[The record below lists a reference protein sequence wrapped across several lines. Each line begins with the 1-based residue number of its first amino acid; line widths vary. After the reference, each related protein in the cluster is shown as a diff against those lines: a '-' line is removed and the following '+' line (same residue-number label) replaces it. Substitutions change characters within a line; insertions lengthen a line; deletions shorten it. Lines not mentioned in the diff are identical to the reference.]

1 MKQSDEETDEEDSGD
16 LPSPDVTRL
25 NQREPGG
32 DERGEHQEVTIAA
45 VLSEKQL
52 PCRLC
57 RE

>member
-1 MKQSDEETDEEDSGD
+1 MDEETDEEDSGD
-16 LPSPDVTRL
+16 LPSWDVARL

-45 VLSEKQL
+45 VLSSEPEKQL